1 MSTHEVHV
9 PSKNGDEID
18 DEISRNVRVKS
29 TKGVVLNLVLKSRKI
44 VFDGV
49 ADEES
54 PSLKDNNGVQLM
66 RPPRTRRE
74 RKRYLR
80 NLSSKPEKNEG
91 DRRNTTVGLT
101 YGSPFLPEDS
111 EFTILFF
118 GSHFTCRHTLQSIH
132 LVEKFIERANVDCR
146 MHRDVCQIVY
156 IDESVPY
163 QMHSFSQG
171 RWFFL
176 PSSSP
181 DSRSDVEMLRLVL
194 CVHITP
200 CVIVVNNS
208 NGRVVTD
215 LGIQCIDSYSDS
227 PHTIIEAWRQGNSG
241 LSSFQII
248 SLYCTLS

>member
-1 MSTHEVHV
+1 MSTDEVHV
-9 PSKNGDEID
+9 PSKNGNEID
-18 DEISRNVRVKS
+18 DAIPRNERVKS

-44 VFDGV
+44 LFDSV
-49 ADEES
+49 VKAES
-54 PSLKDNNGVQLM
+54 PLLEDDNDVQLT

-80 NLSSKPEKNEG
+80 NLSSKPERNEG
-91 DRRNTTVGLT
+91 DRRSTTVGLT
-101 YGSPFLPEDS
+101 YGAPFLPEDS

-118 GSHFTCRHTLQSIH
+118 GSYLTCRHTLQSIY
-132 LVEKFIERANVDCR
+132 LAEKFIERANVDCR

-176 PSSSP
+176 PSSSAG
-181 DSRSDVEMLRLVL
+181 SRSDVEMLRLVL
-194 CVHITP
+194 CVHTTP
-200 CVIVVNNS
+200 SVIVVNNTD
-208 NGRVVTD
+208 GRVVTD

-227 PHTIIEAWRQGNSG
+227 PRTIIEAWRQGNSG
-241 LSSFQII
+241 LSTFQII